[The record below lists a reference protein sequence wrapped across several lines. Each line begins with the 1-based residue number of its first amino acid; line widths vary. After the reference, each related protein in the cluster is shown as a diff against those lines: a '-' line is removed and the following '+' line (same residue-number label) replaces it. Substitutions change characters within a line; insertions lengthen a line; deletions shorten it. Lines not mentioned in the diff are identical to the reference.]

1 MRLIIAIIR
10 PEKLPQVVKALESHG
25 IYPLTVVEVRG
36 RGEQRGLTLVYD
48 DREYKIDLLPKVRIE
63 IAVDDK
69 DVEKVISIIQK
80 AAWTGKPGD
89 GKIFVIPLVDV
100 VRIRTGER
108 GVKAL

>member
-1 MRLIIAIIR
+1 MKLIIAIIR
-10 PEKLPQVVKALESHG
+10 PEKLPQVVKALEDHG
-25 IYPLTVVEVRG
+25 IYPLTISEVRG
-36 RGEQRGLTLVYD
+36 RGEQKGLTLTYD
-48 DREYKIDLLPKVRIE
+48 DREFRIELLPKVKIE

-89 GKIFVIPLVDV
+89 GKIFVLPLLDV
-100 VRIRTGER
+100 IRIRTGER